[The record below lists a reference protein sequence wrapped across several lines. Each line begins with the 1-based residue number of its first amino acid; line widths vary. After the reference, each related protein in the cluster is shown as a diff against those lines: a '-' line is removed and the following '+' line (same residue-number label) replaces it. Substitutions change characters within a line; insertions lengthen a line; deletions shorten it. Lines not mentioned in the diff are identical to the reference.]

1 MRAKS
6 PSERRTT
13 VDSLTQK
20 MTKNWCTIKLAFIST
35 WHYSLCIYRNFI
47 FRIYSTFERWEVFK
61 TNWIF
66 RWIRFAGTI
75 CIREFKSL
83 CSVGLTL
90 TTAISLFDRLQWG
103 VILSSETEIYLTS
116 IERLLE
122 YAKLEPE
129 PSLGIGFNLIQIDI
143 YLFILESYKVNDQKQ
158 EKLKFNKKNAR
169 NKLNSILFDDKPSP
183 TNNNFS
189 KEGEVCFEN
198 FDFNYFTDGPKVLK
212 SLTFTVKPGEKV
224 GIGRLI

>member
-1 MRAKS
+1 M
-6 PSERRTT
+6 
-13 VDSLTQK
+13 
-20 MTKNWCTIKLAFIST
+20 
-35 WHYSLCIYRNFI
+35 
-47 FRIYSTFERWEVFK
+47 
-61 TNWIF
+61 
-66 RWIRFAGTI
+66 
-75 CIREFKSL
+75 
-83 CSVGLTL
+83 TL

-103 VILSSETEIYLTS
+103 VLLSSETEIHLTS

-143 YLFILESYKVNDQKQ
+143 CLFISESYKVNDQKQ

-169 NKLNSILFDDKPSP
+169 NKLNSIFDDKPIPSDS
-183 TNNNFS
+183 NFS
-189 KEGEVCFEN
+189 KEGEVCFQN

-212 SLTFTVKPGEKV
+212 SINFTVKPGEKV